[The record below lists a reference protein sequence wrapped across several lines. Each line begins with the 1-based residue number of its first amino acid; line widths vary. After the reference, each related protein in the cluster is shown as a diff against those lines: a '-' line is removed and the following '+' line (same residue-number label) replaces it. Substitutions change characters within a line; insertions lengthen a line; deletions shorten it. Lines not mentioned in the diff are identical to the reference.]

1 MSDSK
6 ETSRNTFILY
16 IYSLT
21 IFREDRQV
29 GFYLLLLGLS
39 DVCGVDEL
47 HHEPLSGLLLP
58 HQEYRPKTALAD
70 LVESLVFLHCLS
82 LEASDRPRYS
92 YCGKTLTDLVSIKL
106 LHHSLDIYQDCKPK
120 QTTSDTVV
128 GLSRKGFNYFELSLG
143 WIILDIT
150 RSAYKHVN

>member
-39 DVCGVDEL
+39 NVGGVDEL
-47 HHEPLSGLLLP
+47 HHEPLPRLHLP
-58 HQEYRPKTALAD
+58 HQEDRSEAALAD
-70 LVESLVFLHCLS
+70 LVEPLVFLHCLWEPGG
-82 LEASDRPRYS
+82 LREAPAFV
-92 YCGKTLTDLVSIKL
+92 L
-106 LHHSLDIYQDCKPK
+106 
-120 QTTSDTVV
+120 
-128 GLSRKGFNYFELSLG
+128 
-143 WIILDIT
+143 
-150 RSAYKHVN
+150 